1 MNDKGKLWNGSK
13 KQAKIR
19 ISLYG
24 RQNIIQIGK
33 DVVRVLGVPPY
44 ISIRI
49 NPEMDSILVE
59 PAEEKHKLSFK
70 VAEDICFNKNRQMII
85 SSASFVIGFMV
96 KNNLDLSETYQI
108 DGIYS
113 EKNNAAVFQ
122 MKDAKVYE
130 PKKCRKI
137 GG

>member
-1 MNDKGKLWNGSK
+1 MNDKGKLWNGSKK

-24 RQNIIQIGK
+24 RQNIIQTGK

-49 NPEMDSILVE
+49 NPEMDFILVE

-70 VAEDICFNKNRQMII
+70 VADDICFNKNRQVII

-130 PKKCRKI
+130 PKRKSV
-137 GG
+137 

>member
-1 MNDKGKLWNGSK
+1 MIKVSCGTAQK

-24 RQNIIQIGK
+24 RQNIIQTGK

-70 VAEDICFNKNRQMII
+70 VADDICFNTRVLWPSGSK
-85 SSASFVIGFMV
+85 G
-96 KNNLDLSETYQI
+96 
-108 DGIYS
+108 
-113 EKNNAAVFQ
+113 
-122 MKDAKVYE
+122 
-130 PKKCRKI
+130 
-137 GG
+137 

>member
-1 MNDKGKLWNGSK
+1 MNNKGKLWNGSK

-49 NPEMDSILVE
+49 NPEMDSTTRQRWPFRI
-59 PAEEKHKLSFK
+59 PAPDTGRAIHG
-70 VAEDICFNKNRQMII
+70 R
-85 SSASFVIGFMV
+85 V
-96 KNNLDLSETYQI
+96 KRRTALW
-108 DGIYS
+108 
-113 EKNNAAVFQ
+113 
-122 MKDAKVYE
+122 
-130 PKKCRKI
+130 
-137 GG
+137 

>member
-1 MNDKGKLWNGSK
+1 
-13 KQAKIR
+13 
-19 ISLYG
+19 
-24 RQNIIQIGK
+24 
-33 DVVRVLGVPPY
+33 
-44 ISIRI
+44 
-49 NPEMDSILVE
+49 
-59 PAEEKHKLSFK
+59 
-70 VAEDICFNKNRQMII
+70 MII

-130 PKKCRKI
+130 PKEKVYNQA
-137 GG
+137 GQTHE

>member
-1 MNDKGKLWNGSK
+1 MIKVSCGTAQK

-24 RQNIIQIGK
+24 RQNIIQTGK

-59 PAEEKHKLSFK
+59 P
-70 VAEDICFNKNRQMII
+70 D
-85 SSASFVIGFMV
+85 
-96 KNNLDLSETYQI
+96 
-108 DGIYS
+108 
-113 EKNNAAVFQ
+113 
-122 MKDAKVYE
+122 
-130 PKKCRKI
+130 RKSVV
-137 GG
+137 